1 MVEIDGSTLFAGI
14 LLKILW
20 SNFLREHFM
29 VEIYGSTLFAGV
41 LLNFLLSNIF
51 TGIVMVQL
59 YGSTCQ
65 LVPPAPP

>member
-1 MVEIDGSTLFAGI
+1 MVEIDDSNLFAGI
-14 LLKILW
+14 LLKI
-20 SNFLREHFM
+20 
-29 VEIYGSTLFAGV
+29 
-41 LLNFLLSNIF
+41 LLSNIF